1 MMYVRTRYL
10 CAGIALSDA
19 ALVGAGIPLQKY
31 SWSLANSPGAD
42 VHSILLAL
50 LGNLALLAVLVCG
63 FACASI
69 VAQRG
74 AFLLLRRYAA
84 TYVRANSAQRTIRRR

>member
-10 CAGIALSDA
+10 CACVVVSDA
-19 ALVGAGIPLQKY
+19 ALLGAGVPLQKY
-31 SWSLANSPGAD
+31 SWGLVHTPAAD

-50 LGNLALLAVLVCG
+50 LGNLALLAVLLCG
-63 FACASI
+63 FAAATI

-74 AFLLLRRYAA
+74 AFLLVRRYAA
-84 TYVRANSAQRTIRRR
+84 AYVRSNSAQRTIRRR